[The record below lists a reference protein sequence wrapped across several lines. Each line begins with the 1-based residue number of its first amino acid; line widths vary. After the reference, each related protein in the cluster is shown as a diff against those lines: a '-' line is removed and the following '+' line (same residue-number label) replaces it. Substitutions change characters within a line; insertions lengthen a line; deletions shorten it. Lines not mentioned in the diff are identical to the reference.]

1 MTGSLAPRAKSKAT
15 TLDVVPERRPVVAAH
30 RFSADLRAWG
40 HNRMASIER
49 ANALRKERDEN
60 ALGSFPARP
69 RPSSAPWGPSARAAR
84 ARAALKTYPIMR
96 VIDTIPTRYLP
107 PPLAKTQPRH
117 MHEMVEGQPVIP

>member
-1 MTGSLAPRAKSKAT
+1 MTGSLAPSEMAKSKAT

-40 HNRMASIER
+40 HNRMASIEK
-49 ANALRKERDEN
+49 ANALRKEPDEN

-69 RPSSAPWGPSARAAR
+69 RPSSAPSGRAAR
-84 ARAALKTYPIMR
+84 AREALRTYPIMR

-107 PPLAKTQPRH
+107 TPAKTHPRH
-117 MHEMVEGQPVIP
+117 MHEMVGGEPVIP